1 MQRMMIIGLH
11 IRLFVA
17 FLGTSNKC
25 YEKYKL
31 QLLHIGGKNTEK
43 KDFQSL
49 KVLVVFQTTYET
61 PIRASK
67 TGFLIFIEFEKERKW
82 KNY

>member
-25 YEKYKL
+25 YEKYKV

-43 KDFQSL
+43 
-49 KVLVVFQTTYET
+49 
-61 PIRASK
+61 
-67 TGFLIFIEFEKERKW
+67 
-82 KNY
+82 